1 MYMGPGWGIIP
12 GLKKRSSYEHVDNQ
26 MPLKFTR

>member
-1 MYMGPGWGIIP
+1 MYMGARLEHFSGPE
-12 GLKKRSSYEHVDNQ
+12 KRSSYEHVDNQ